1 MARKSPNLAIE
12 EFSGSQFPNL
22 RAAQR
27 NAVSSLV
34 PGLAG
39 TIRSMISDGL
49 LIVSDGK
56 IIPNVER
63 RE

>member
-1 MARKSPNLAIE
+1 MTRKSPSLRIE
-12 EFSGSQFPNL
+12 EVPGTQFPDL
-22 RAAQR
+22 RTAQR

-39 TIRSMISDGL
+39 TIQSLISDGL

-56 IIPNVER
+56 IIPNTER
-63 RE
+63 KT